1 MGLENLVSL
10 RSNTLF
16 AHQLIPNKLLF
27 EIFGLYAWYLIQLQQ
42 NPGKDFLSVWTV
54 PDRYSCIYGQQERMT
69 YKCELKLGL
78 MTHKLWVLRTEGSWD
93 FDLNKWFQIDK
104 IESIGR
110 HKYVHF
116 FKARQLG
123 LFTRKGSPMLG
134 TSTVGKENFLTLYA
148 IYTVIFDCDYS
159 IWNVFIA

>member
-1 MGLENLVSL
+1 MLGIWFNCSRILGKIFYLYGLSLIDIAVFMDNRNEWLINVNL
-10 RSNTLF
+10 NW
-16 AHQLIPNKLLF
+16 
-27 EIFGLYAWYLIQLQQ
+27 G
-42 NPGKDFLSVWTV
+42 
-54 PDRYSCIYGQQERMT
+54 
-69 YKCELKLGL
+69 
-78 MTHKLWVLRTEGSWD
+78 LWVLETRGSWD

-148 IYTVIFDCDYS
+148 IYTVIFNCDYS
-159 IWNVFIA
+159 IWNVFIAKFILSIKILPSPTLWPIGCRNFGTQ

>member
-1 MGLENLVSL
+1 MGSNNAPLVCNSSISQGMGLENLVSL

-78 MTHKLWVLRTEGSWD
+78 MTHKL
-93 FDLNKWFQIDK
+93 
-104 IESIGR
+104 
-110 HKYVHF
+110 
-116 FKARQLG
+116 
-123 LFTRKGSPMLG
+123 
-134 TSTVGKENFLTLYA
+134 
-148 IYTVIFDCDYS
+148 
-159 IWNVFIA
+159 

>member
-78 MTHKLWVLRTEGSWD
+78 VSPKNSG
-93 FDLNKWFQIDK
+93 FNLNKWFQIDK